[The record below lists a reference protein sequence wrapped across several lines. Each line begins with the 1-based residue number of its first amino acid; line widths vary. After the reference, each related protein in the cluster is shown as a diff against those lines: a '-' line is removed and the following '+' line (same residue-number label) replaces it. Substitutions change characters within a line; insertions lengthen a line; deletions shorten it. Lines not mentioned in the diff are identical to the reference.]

1 MLELIELICEEY
13 DIPKNSIGHNVKVDK
28 IEKFNGI
35 TTRSNYDSDFTDL
48 NPAFDFD
55 IFIEKQ
61 DHE

>member
-1 MLELIELICEEY
+1 MTY
-13 DIPKNSIGHNVKVDK
+13 PKNSIGHNVKVDK